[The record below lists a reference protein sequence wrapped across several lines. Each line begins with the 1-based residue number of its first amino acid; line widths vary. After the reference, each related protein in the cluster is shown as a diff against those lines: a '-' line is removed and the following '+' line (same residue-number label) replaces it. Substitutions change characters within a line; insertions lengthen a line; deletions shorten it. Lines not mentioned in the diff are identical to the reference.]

1 MREKTE
7 KGKQFEIQRLKKN
20 RKTVLAK
27 LTKQINI
34 ISPLLADFESE
45 KQVPTEV
52 EKFDKLLVK
61 IQEAPDMYLSFQN
74 DDGEIKWAQKWYT
87 SRDEVCVSIKAKYY

>member
-1 MREKTE
+1 MEKD
-7 KGKQFEIQRLKKN
+7 KQFEIQRLKEN
-20 RKTVLAK
+20 RKTVLGN

-52 EKFDKLLVK
+52 KWFDKLLVK
-61 IQEAPDMYLSFQN
+61 IQGAYDMYLSCPN
-74 DDGEIKWAQKWYT
+74 DDGEIKWAQQWY
-87 SRDEVCVSIKAKYY
+87 VSQLPEWWWWD